1 MFTYRANVLRGSDVQ
16 KEKLKLL
23 MRREK
28 KFMVLCA
35 TCLHTHYICKGV
47 VIEKIFRA
55 WIMEGG

>member
-1 MFTYRANVLRGSDVQ
+1 
-16 KEKLKLL
+16 
-23 MRREK
+23 MRIEK